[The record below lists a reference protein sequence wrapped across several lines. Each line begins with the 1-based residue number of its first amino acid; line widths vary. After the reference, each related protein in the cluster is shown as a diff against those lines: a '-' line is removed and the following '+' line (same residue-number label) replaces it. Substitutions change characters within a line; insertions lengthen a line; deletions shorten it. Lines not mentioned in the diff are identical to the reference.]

1 MKSSTIS
8 RGFPPRAY
16 MSGCGLSGASRLAAR
31 ALLPFILLSF
41 LIASSA
47 LASTFTFGTGQGLT
61 PGQQDSNWTVTGVPG
76 FSSYSAYVLGSYS
89 SPGYFTN
96 WGGGAWW
103 NSGGSVVNAKWIGA
117 SNYSAGG
124 VPPAGYSGPI
134 LPKDTPYTFTTTFN
148 LSGLNLSTVTVSGY
162 WAIDD
167 SGTLSVNGHQIASQ
181 SYGFYGSPTTFTI
194 PTADLLGGV
203 NTLTINMGSD
213 DDALNDGT
221 ILYATVTGSSVP
233 APAALL
239 LFGPGFAALVLVRKR
254 LKK

>member
-1 MKSSTIS
+1 MKNPTIS
-8 RGFPPRAY
+8 RHFRQHAC
-16 MSGCGLSGASRLAAR
+16 MSGHRFSGVSRLAVR

-47 LASTFTFGTGQGLT
+47 LASTFTVATGQGLT
-61 PGQQDSNWTVTGVPG
+61 PGQQDSNWTVTVGS
-76 FSSYSAYVLGSYS
+76 SSYNAYVLGPYS

-96 WGGGAWW
+96 WGDGAWW
-103 NSGGSVVNAKWIGA
+103 NSSGSVVNAKWVGA
-117 SNYSAGG
+117 SNYNPGG
-124 VPPAGYSGPI
+124 APAGYSGPV

-181 SYGFYGSPTTFTI
+181 GYGSYGAPATFTI

-213 DDALNDGT
+213 DDAMNDGT
-221 ILYATVTGSSVP
+221 ILYATVTGVP
-233 APAALL
+233 VPAALL
-239 LFGPGFAALVLVRKR
+239 LFGSGFAALVLVRKR